1 MANTRIDYHRDADL
15 FRAAL
20 GFTAAQ
26 TGFSERLIE
35 KDYYCSVALADLC
48 AADDTEIVFKGGTC
62 LSKVHADFF
71 RLSEDLDFSL
81 STPTD
86 ASRSQRSRRLD
97 GFKRYFAAISQRCE
111 SFQIDQPL
119 RGFNS
124 SLQYGAR
131 LAYRSVISGQ
141 DDYLKVEVSV
151 REPVVEPHATL
162 PARTVLLD
170 PFRKA
175 AAVEPFA
182 ARVLTAREAY
192 AEKLRA
198 ALSRRDPAIRDFFDL
213 DHAFA
218 AGNVSASDVTLIQLL
233 RDKLAIPANE
243 PVDVSAAKLAQL
255 RAQVDTDLRPVIRE
269 ADFRSFDLDRAFQR
283 VVGIVA
289 MLGG

>member
-1 MANTRIDYHRDADL
+1 MGETPIDYHRDANR

-35 KDYYCSVALADLC
+35 KDYFCSVALADLC
-48 AADDTEIVFKGGTC
+48 SADDTEIVFKGGTC

-86 ASRSQRSRRLD
+86 ASRGQRSRWMD
-97 GFKRYFAAISQRCE
+97 GFERYFASVPNRCD
-111 SFQIDQPL
+111 SFRIDQRL
-119 RGFNS
+119 RGFNN

-131 LAYRSVISGQ
+131 LAYRSVLTGQ

-151 REPVVEPHATL
+151 REPIVEPPAML
-162 PARTVLLD
+162 PARTLLLD
-170 PFRKA
+170 PYRKA
-175 AAVEPFA
+175 DAVKPFA

-213 DHAFA
+213 DHAFTV
-218 AGNVSASDVTLIQLL
+218 GRVSASDEMLIRLL

-243 PVDVSAAKLAQL
+243 PVDISAAKLAGL
-255 RAQVDTDLRPVIRE
+255 RVQIDTDLRPMIRE
-269 ADFRSFDLDRAFQR
+269 EDFRRFDLDRAFQR
-283 VVGIVA
+283 VAELAAI
-289 MLGG
+289 LEC

>member
-1 MANTRIDYHRDADL
+1 MAETRIDYHRDADL

-48 AADDTEIVFKGGTC
+48 TADDTEIVFKGGTC

-97 GFKRYFAAISQRCE
+97 GFKRHFAALPNRCDC
-111 SFQIDQPL
+111 FRIDQPL
-119 RGFNS
+119 RGFNN

-151 REPVVEPHATL
+151 REPIIEPHATL

-170 PFRKA
+170 PFRKSD
-175 AAVEPFA
+175 AVQPFA

-198 ALSRRDPAIRDFFDL
+198 ALSRRDPAVRDFFDL

-218 AGNVSASDVTLIQLL
+218 AGHVSASDATLIRLL
-233 RDKLAIPANE
+233 RDKLAIPAND
-243 PVDVSAAKLAQL
+243 PVDVSAAKLARL

-269 ADFRSFDLDRAFQR
+269 EDFRRFDLERAFQR
-283 VVGIVA
+283 VADIA
-289 MLGG
+289 AILGG

>member
-1 MANTRIDYHRDADL
+1 MGETRIDYHRDAVL
-15 FRAAL
+15 FRSAL

-35 KDYYCSVALADLC
+35 KDYFCSVALADLC
-48 AADDTEIVFKGGTC
+48 ASDDTEIVFKGGTC

-81 STPTD
+81 STPID
-86 ASRSQRSRRLD
+86 ASRSRRSRRLD
-97 GFKRYFAAISQRCE
+97 GFKRHFAAVSNRCDC
-111 SFQIDQPL
+111 FRIDQPL
-119 RGFNS
+119 LGFNN

-141 DDYLKVEVSV
+141 DDFLKVEVSF
-151 REPVVEPHATL
+151 REPIVEPYVSL

-175 AAVEPFA
+175 AAVKPFA
-182 ARVLTAREAY
+182 IRVLTPREAY

-213 DHAFA
+213 DHAF
-218 AGNVSASDVTLIQLL
+218 GVGSVNASDDSLIRLL
-233 RDKLAIPANE
+233 RDKLAVPANK
-243 PVDVSAAKLAQL
+243 PIDVSAAKLARL

-269 ADFRSFDLDRAFQR
+269 ADFQRFDVDRAFQR
-283 VVGIVA
+283 VADLAAILNG
-289 MLGG
+289 

>member
-1 MANTRIDYHRDADL
+1 MGETRIEYHRDAAL
-15 FRAAL
+15 FGAAL

-35 KDYYCSVALADLC
+35 KDYFCSVALADLC
-48 AADDTEIVFKGGTC
+48 ASDDTEIVFKGGTC

-81 STPTD
+81 STPVD

-97 GFKRYFAAISQRCE
+97 GFKRHFAAVSNRCDC
-111 SFQIDQPL
+111 FRIDQPL
-119 RGFNS
+119 LGFNN

-141 DDYLKVEVSV
+141 DDFLKVEVSV
-151 REPVVEPHATL
+151 REPIVEPHVSL

-175 AAVEPFA
+175 AAVKPFA
-182 ARVLTAREAY
+182 IRVLTPREAY

-213 DHAFA
+213 DHAF
-218 AGNVSASDVTLIQLL
+218 GVGSVNASDDSLIRLL
-233 RDKLAIPANE
+233 RDKLAVPANE
-243 PVDVSAAKLAQL
+243 PIDVSAAKLARL

-269 ADFRSFDLDRAFQR
+269 ADFQRFDVDRAFQQ
-283 VVGIVA
+283 VA
-289 MLGG
+289 DLAAILNG

>member
-1 MANTRIDYHRDADL
+1 MADTRIDYHRDAAL

-35 KDYYCSVALADLC
+35 KDYFCSVALADLY
-48 AADDTEIVFKGGTC
+48 ATDHTEIVFKGGTC
-62 LSKVHADFF
+62 LSKIHADFF
-71 RLSEDLDFSL
+71 RLSEDLDFAI
-81 STPTD
+81 STPTE
-86 ASRSQRSRRLD
+86 ASRGQRSRRLD
-97 GFKRYFAAISQRCE
+97 GFKRHFAALPNRCDCLR
-111 SFQIDQPL
+111 IDQSL
-119 RGFNS
+119 RGFNN

-131 LAYRSVISGQ
+131 LAYRSVVTGQ

-151 REPVVEPHATL
+151 REPIIEPHATL
-162 PARTVLLD
+162 LARTMLRD

-175 AAVEPFA
+175 AAVKPFA

-198 ALSRRDPAIRDFFDL
+198 ALSRREPAIRDFFDL

-218 AGNVSASDVTLIQLL
+218 NGVVSASDAPLLRLL

-243 PVDVSAAKLAQL
+243 PVDVSAAKLARL
-255 RAQVDTDLRPVIRE
+255 RAQLDTDLRPVIRDD
-269 ADFRSFDLDRAFQR
+269 DFRRFDLDRAFQY
-283 VVGIVA
+283 VVDIAAILAG
-289 MLGG
+289 